1 MGWLDSIKDKKEK
14 DAAQV
19 VLKMIPDE
27 LKDKS
32 AEEITALLKEAP
44 SLKIKLAETEAARAV
59 DADKVTKISTE
70 FELVKTRLAAA
81 EANRTPPKGQEEEPA
96 NFVEEPD
103 KAFSQRIGPLAT
115 ITLQNAAQ
123 TARML
128 AQQEL
133 DNNDMASENKTMDG
147 RLFRAWGAELNAE
160 SRKYRTDQLATPQ
173 AWLGIFYYLKGTH
186 ADELRD
192 PETRK
197 KKYNFLEPSNTQV
210 VRQTEEKKTPSD
222 QLTAEEKHVAD
233 KMGVSYENYLKRKKS
248 MQYDS
253 A

>member
-44 SLKIKLAETEAARAV
+44 SLKTKLAETEAARAA

-81 EANRTPPKGQEEEPA
+81 EANRNAPPKGQEEDPA

-103 KAFSQRIGPLAT
+103 KAFAQRVGPLAT
-115 ITLQNAAQ
+115 ITLQNAAN
-123 TARML
+123 TSRIL

-133 DNNDMASENKTMDG
+133 DNMDMASENKTMDG
-147 RLFRAWGAELNAE
+147 RLFRAWSAEISSE
-160 SRKYRTDQLATPQ
+160 SKKYQVAQLATPQ

-192 PETRK
+192 PEVRK

-210 VRQTEEKKTPSD
+210 VRQNEEKKTPSE
-222 QLTAEEKHVAD
+222 QLTDAE
-233 KMGVSYENYLKRKKS
+233 
-248 MQYDS
+248 
-253 A
+253 